1 QMDGGQLDP
10 RFVAGLLAS
19 PEPALR
25 ETASWI
31 VGRHREWADA
41 LAGVLSE
48 RLDRADLPAA
58 ERAELER
65 QLGRFAQAA
74 PIQQLLAARLR
85 NATAPLAARRSSLQ
99 AMAWSNLKEKDVPP
113 TWIAALASALDG
125 DPANAPL
132 IAPAVATLRAVP
144 LAKDKAAGLRTRLL
158 RIAAD
163 VKNPAGLRL
172 DALA

>member
-1 QMDGGQLDP
+1 RITEHSITYALIEIADPKGTAAGLQTKDARATKAAMVALDQMEGGGLDP
-10 RFVAGLLAS
+10 KFVARLLAS
-19 PEPALR
+19 HEPALR

-41 LAGVLSE
+41 LAGVLGA

-99 AMAWSNLKEKDVPP
+99 AMAWSNLKEEDVPP
-113 TWIAALASALDG
+113 AWIAALASAL
-125 DPANAPL
+125 
-132 IAPAVATLRAVP
+132 
-144 LAKDKAAGLRTRLL
+144 
-158 RIAAD
+158 
-163 VKNPAGLRL
+163 
-172 DALA
+172 